1 MWLWGWT
8 RGSHG
13 VAAGSPA
20 AGAELGALS
29 RQGGSRFRIF
39 GRVWGRRRIRTG
51 QGTQPEP
58 WGTSGA
64 AAPKRGVGG
73 GSAGPAVSPGAQ
85 HPGVRGDPGC
95 DRPHGHFLGPDRCSR
110 CLDWFSW
117 RTDGQTDTGDS
128 RNVPKGLGQDEAPR
142 HGTGGAGV
150 TRLQRKGPIRGGF
163 SLVPPPSPSPSP
175 SSCQA
180 GGEIWRRIWG
190 TPCSWHRYCELP
202 GAAPDSCP
210 RQAAGG

>member
-1 MWLWGWT
+1 MTAPRHPQWCRGSPMWLWGWT

-117 RTDGQTDTGDS
+117 RTDGRTDGHWGQQERAEGLGAGRGPAARHGWRWGNAAAEEGADTGGLFLGAS
-128 RNVPKGLGQDEAPR
+128 SIPIPVPVL
-142 HGTGGAGV
+142 
-150 TRLQRKGPIRGGF
+150 L
-163 SLVPPPSPSPSP
+163 PS
-175 SSCQA
+175 
-180 GGEIWRRIWG
+180 WG
-190 TPCSWHRYCELP
+190 
-202 GAAPDSCP
+202 
-210 RQAAGG
+210 